1 MPTPYHLTLSAAQRQ
16 ELLDLRTHA
25 PLPYVRE
32 RAAVILAVDDGAS
45 LRAAGRTAGLT
56 RHTAECVSVWLHRY
70 LAEGRRGL
78 LIRTGRGRKPASF
91 PVDARRQPRP
101 DATPGGPTA

>member
-1 MPTPYHLTLSAAQRQ
+1 MPTPYHLTLSAPQRQ
-16 ELLDLRTHA
+16 ELLHLRTHA

-32 RAAVILAVDDGAS
+32 RAAVLLAVGDGAS

-91 PVDARRQPRP
+91 PRGARRGAG
-101 DATPGGPTA
+101 DAATPGGPTP